1 MPIYAPYVIERS
13 SRGERSYDI
22 FSRLLMDRIVF
33 LGNPIND
40 DVANVIIA
48 QLLFLQADNPEKDI
62 YLYINSP
69 GGSVYAGL
77 AIFDTI
83 QFLSCPVNTYCMG
96 IAASMGSF
104 LLAAGTK
111 GKRYVLPNSQVML
124 HQPLIGG
131 VLYQSVGTWFIE
143 TFAYQDAYE
152 SFRALFDR
160 HGFLAILVV
169 ALIAVAVHSVLIAWA
184 DRKGRFTLRVERIST
199 VFQMNHSS
207 DSGPA
212 RPKSRRIHTNTRG
225 QSPCSSRSRSR
236 CRDMLRGSRAPRGY
250 TSTLSTSSASIVKST
265 PFAFS
270 PGLPRSRCARR
281 RSSAPLETT
290 W

>member
-33 LGNPIND
+33 LGSPIGD

-77 AIFDTI
+77 AIYDTI

-104 LLAAGTK
+104 LLSAGTK
-111 GKRYVLPNSQVML
+111 GKRYALPNSRIML
-124 HQPLIGG
+124 HQPSMSFSQGTAADIEIQAKEI
-131 VLYQSVGTWFIE
+131 LYLRERLNRIYAENTGQS
-143 TFAYQDAYE
+143 
-152 SFRALFDR
+152 
-160 HGFLAILVV
+160 
-169 ALIAVAVHSVLIAWA
+169 
-184 DRKGRFTLRVERIST
+184 VERINEDLDRDRFMSPDEAKEYGLIDT
-199 VFQMNHSS
+199 VITRKGDVVEVKHSE
-207 DSGPA
+207 A
-212 RPKSRRIHTNTRG
+212 
-225 QSPCSSRSRSR
+225 
-236 CRDMLRGSRAPRGY
+236 
-250 TSTLSTSSASIVKST
+250 
-265 PFAFS
+265 
-270 PGLPRSRCARR
+270 
-281 RSSAPLETT
+281 ETDI
-290 W
+290 